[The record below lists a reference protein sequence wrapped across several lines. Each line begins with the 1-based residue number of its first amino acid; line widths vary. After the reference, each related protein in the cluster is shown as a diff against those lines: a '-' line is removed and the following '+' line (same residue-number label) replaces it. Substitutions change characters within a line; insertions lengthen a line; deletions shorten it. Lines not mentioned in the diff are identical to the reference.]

1 MILVAAATGLVVGRT
16 VENRERVLLWGGV
29 AGIGLAMAYVLYVG
43 GDFMRGR
50 FLVPIFFW
58 SVLLWDRIPWPQR
71 YLWPTL
77 GVLALLGFSG
87 YYPVFNPQR
96 LLMVPDGVRDRIWG
110 WDRQGISDER
120 LYYMETKRLGLVQW
134 YRVRYPKTPF
144 PSSTWQGRGWRF
156 QPERYLVMFSITA
169 GVVGYE
175 AGPNVHIVD
184 AVGIVDPLLAR
195 LPAVDKETWRPG
207 HIFRV
212 VPKGY
217 LKALETGDIEDIT
230 DPEIRAYY
238 RALSLVVRGPLF
250 SVERWRAIWALNT
263 GRIRPPHQYLQA
275 DEQEINRYLKRR

>member
-1 MILVAAATGLVVGRT
+1 MFFSLVYYGFVFPNTYYAKVGGTGIFWRFRVTQGIIYILDSWDADPITPFVILVVAFTGLVVGRK

-110 WDRQGISDER
+110 WDRQGIADER
-120 LYYMETKRLGLVQW
+120 LYYMHHPEVGRRGLVQW
-134 YRVRYPKTPF
+134 RRVRYPKAPF
-144 PSSTWQGRGWRF
+144 PSSPWQGKRWRF
-156 QPERYLVMFSITA
+156 QPERYRVIPTAHGRDMF
-169 GVVGYE
+169 
-175 AGPNVHIVD
+175 
-184 AVGIVDPLLAR
+184 
-195 LPAVDKETWRPG
+195 W
-207 HIFRV
+207 
-212 VPKGY
+212 
-217 LKALETGDIEDIT
+217 
-230 DPEIRAYY
+230 
-238 RALSLVVRGPLF
+238 
-250 SVERWRAIWALNT
+250 ERF
-263 GRIRPPHQYLQA
+263 
-275 DEQEINRYLKRR
+275 